1 MRALMSSPFSLFFFT
16 FSLSRDCQLTLW
28 ELAGDSCR
36 GRLLGRVASIL
47 GRRLSTPL
55 PAPALTPLQPALSPA
70 ARVILVRHQSLIRV
84 LPWPQLSSHPPPF
97 SALFS
102 PSLHF
107 SCGIFSPPK
116 SKEFLCIVS
125 HEMSL
130 SQTKEARSCLRTLP
144 LLFPLAGT
152 PFPQIPILFYLSQ
165 GMWSFLFEK
174 CIFIM
179 CIRALNLKKNR
190 RMYMCNWILL
200 FAFSHLFKSLYSLRL
215 SLTIL
220 FFSLIS

>member
-84 LPWPQLSSHPPPF
+84 LPRPQLSSHPPPF
-97 SALFS
+97 SALFP

-107 SCGIFSPPK
+107 PCGIFFPPQIK
-116 SKEFLCIVS
+116 RVLMYCLPWNV
-125 HEMSL
+125 SL
-130 SQTKEARSCLRTLP
+130 SNKRGTLLPQDLALAVPSCWNPLSSNTYIVLSFTRNVKFSFWKMYFYNVYQSTEFEKRIDACICVTESYCLRSHISLKVFTLWGYP
-144 LLFPLAGT
+144 W
-152 PFPQIPILFYLSQ
+152 PFYF
-165 GMWSFLFEK
+165 FL
-174 CIFIM
+174 
-179 CIRALNLKKNR
+179 
-190 RMYMCNWILL
+190 
-200 FAFSHLFKSLYSLRL
+200 
-215 SLTIL
+215 
-220 FFSLIS
+220 